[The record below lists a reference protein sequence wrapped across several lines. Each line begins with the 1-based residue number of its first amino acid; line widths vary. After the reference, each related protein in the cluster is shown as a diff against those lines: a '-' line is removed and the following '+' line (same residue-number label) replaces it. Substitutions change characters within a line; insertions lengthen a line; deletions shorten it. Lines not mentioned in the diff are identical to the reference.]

1 MTTTYKFKAAYTSS
15 GEGYAP
21 TPAPTITIV
30 DTSNNVLINAAAT
43 TALSNLTGVYIY
55 SYSGADDL
63 DLVAKFD
70 TTDANV
76 DDKELFS
83 YTPEEIDAMRQSLA
97 DDVIKLRDLEL
108 EKSEM
113 VKGYSDSIKVLKI
126 QINSKASTIKNYK
139 SAKTSTMR
147 ASM

>member
-1 MTTTYKFKAAYTSS
+1 MQ
-15 GEGYAP
+15 E
-21 TPAPTITIV
+21 
-30 DTSNNVLINAAAT
+30 
-43 TALSNLTGVYIY
+43 
-55 SYSGADDL
+55 
-63 DLVAKFD
+63 
-70 TTDANV
+70 
-76 DDKELFS
+76 ELFS

-139 SAKTSTMR
+139 AAEKTKTMR